1 MKNRANTDIFLIL
14 SVLYM
19 KQKLI
24 KGQKLS
30 DLASVKPEVFIRN
43 ISRELVFAHGNK
55 KASILLL
62 FADQNTGYC

>member
-55 KASILLL
+55 S
-62 FADQNTGYC
+62 